1 MWPLAAFLLLVSTVG
16 LVMVNERKAEAAPP
30 SRSAKVTICHRTRAT
45 TNPYRR
51 ITVSRNAAK
60 NTGGSGHAGH
70 TGDSWDSSK
79 RNGDVWGD
87 IIPDVDTTGRNLAP
101 NPELNF
107 DSSGTV
113 SERRGYAIYTG
124 GTYSSVNYA
133 GKCGAMSTK
142 EFIRVHVE
150 SGGTLSG
157 AMTELDSMGA
167 GEDDA
172 LRQALGSTFS
182 SWYTSIGAPT
192 DLATFETQLAT
203 KTPSATTLDP
213 TNVGSPTANAATL
226 NGSIAPRSVAL
237 TVWFEYSTSSA
248 FSSPTQVDTGLT
260 LNGSSTTTIAAGN
273 TGTVPAALTLTGLT
287 SGTTY
292 Y

>member
-1 MWPLAAFLLLVSTVG
+1 MGPLAAFLLLVATIGVA
-16 LVMVNERKAEAAPP
+16 LVEEREAEAAPP
-30 SRSAKVTICHRTRAT
+30 GRASKVTICHRTRAT

-51 ITVSRNAAK
+51 ITVSRNSAK

-87 IIPDVDTTGRNLAP
+87 IIPDVDTAGSRLSP

-107 DSSGTV
+107 DPSGTV
-113 SERRGYAIYTG
+113 SERRGNAIYTG
-124 GTYSSVNYA
+124 GSYSTVSYA
-133 GKCGAMSTK
+133 GKCGAMSAK
-142 EFIRVHVE
+142 EFIRIHVE
-150 SGGTLSG
+150 SGGSLSG
-157 AMTELDSMGA
+157 AMTELDAMSA

-213 TNVGSPTANAATL
+213 TNVDAPTANAATL
-226 NGSIAPRSVAL
+226 NGSIEPRGVAL
-237 TVWFEYSTSSA
+237 TVWF
-248 FSSPTQVDTGLT
+248 
-260 LNGSSTTTIAAGN
+260 
-273 TGTVPAALTLTGLT
+273 
-287 SGTTY
+287 
-292 Y
+292 